1 MTPLAAVAAEPETW
15 KVILNKF
22 QAQLKLIWARISGKY
37 FWNLWLGYARMK
49 NLERQSSW
57 QKVWILLT
65 ETDLV
70 IYNHRADGMPMMSV
84 DLVGC
89 RITPADWLTQ
99 QKQWVLRTPKLLK
112 QVKFTCSHQSAA
124 YVYKINKCPVQN
136 LVSPV
141 FFHPTAI
148 WSSSGPI
155 VV

>member
-1 MTPLAAVAAEPETW
+1 MTPLVAVAAGPETW

-22 QAQLKLIWARISGKY
+22 QALLKLIWARISGKC
-37 FWNLWLGYARMK
+37 FLKPVIRLCTNEESWEAVVLAKGVDFVNRNRFGHLQPPRRWHANDVCWFSRMSHHPSWL
-49 NLERQSSW
+49 
-57 QKVWILLT
+57 
-65 ETDLV
+65 
-70 IYNHRADGMPMMSV
+70 ADATKTVSTK
-84 DLVGC
+84 D
-89 RITPADWLTQ
+89 
-99 QKQWVLRTPKLLK
+99 PKLLK